1 MMITLLLLGMQL
13 ESYHIFIDMF
23 RQNEEQVLPLQS
35 RYPAISAF
43 TQLIL
48 LFLIKKFLPSDT
60 QANRQT
66 NILSNKTRYR

>member
-1 MMITLLLLGMQL
+1 MITLLLLGMQL

-43 TQLIL
+43 TQLIQ
-48 LFLIKKFLPSDT
+48 LFF
-60 QANRQT
+60 N
-66 NILSNKTRYR
+66 